1 MRHRL
6 LASSPFVLLALTVVA
21 LPAQGQPPATGAA
34 TVTFTDNLD
43 CTVTVTY
50 SWNDFKGRNLT
61 ALYGV
66 RWPGPGG
73 TTFGISAQ
81 AFPVT
86 GTGTASHTFDLTGH
100 GAHDYYG
107 GGQLLD
113 TKGRVLAGSDVVSP
127 TGASLDC

>member
-6 LASSPFVLLALTVVA
+6 LVLSLFCLVLGLLA
-21 LPAQGQPPATGAA
+21 LPAQGQPPPGGTA
-34 TVTFTDNLD
+34 TVTFTDHGD
-43 CTVTVTY
+43 CTVTITY
-50 SWNDFKGRNLT
+50 TWSGFKGRNLT

-81 AFPVT
+81 AFPLT
-86 GTGTASHTFDLTGH
+86 GTGSASHTFDLTGH
-100 GAHDYYG
+100 GAHDYSA

-113 TKGRVLAGSDVVSP
+113 TKGRELSGSEAVSP
-127 TGASLDC
+127 IGASLDC